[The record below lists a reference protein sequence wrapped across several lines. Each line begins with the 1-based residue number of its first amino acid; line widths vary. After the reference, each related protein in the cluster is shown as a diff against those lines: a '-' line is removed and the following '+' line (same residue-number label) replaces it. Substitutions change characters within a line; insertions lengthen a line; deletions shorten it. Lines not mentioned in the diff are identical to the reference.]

1 MLATKTLAPWQVIKR
16 QLEDQ
21 GWEVEYEQ
29 VWLAR
34 GRREGHVEDGIAPTL
49 DDAFAQL
56 RQQTRLDDC
65 EGCP

>member
-1 MLATKTLAPWQVIKR
+1 MIATKTLAPWQLIKR

-34 GRREGHVEDGIAPTL
+34 ARRGINVEDGVAPLL

-56 RQQTRLDDC
+56 QQQTRLDNC